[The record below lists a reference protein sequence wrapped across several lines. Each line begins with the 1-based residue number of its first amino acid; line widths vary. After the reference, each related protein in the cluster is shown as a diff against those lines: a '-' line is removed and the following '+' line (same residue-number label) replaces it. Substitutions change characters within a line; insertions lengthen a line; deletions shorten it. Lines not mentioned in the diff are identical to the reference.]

1 MESVFLNHSV
11 CSGWPDWIDLA
22 GCFSVGMLIKCN
34 RFKATAPNKCF
45 CGNHRSSPFN
55 SLHFLSSAGGL
66 CIWLLLR
73 EGTPII
79 LSRSMWSI
87 YIKILLFLFE
97 TLSHLFPPKINK
109 VCRDYSSSVLKWYV
123 WAVGAAV
130 VLVGYIHSLKLW
142 KCALEIPASFRAYL
156 QLSFKGLSPLFWR
169 RAVWTTLRVSVT
181 RQCNWFFPSVF
192 LWRYCVSFCWLLF
205 PLQKCYVVIATQQ
218 TIGGAEYKSNTLFN
232 PTGRNRENRLL
243 SFHIFLALVKIDCG
257 DEYWK
262 NHSMPDTIQLVL
274 NDV

>member
-1 MESVFLNHSV
+1 MWAMSFNSLGSIRWQLQKRCLNEWFLLSTLLSCWLQRQTCRLLPNIIVFSHCHWMRKVVKKAQTFPFDILCVLYLVVSAPSPSWKCHYGSDMESVFLNHSV

-142 KCALEIPASFRAYL
+142 KCALEISASFWPIYHSPSRV
-156 QLSFKGLSPLFWR
+156 SPL
-169 RAVWTTLRVSVT
+169 S
-181 RQCNWFFPSVF
+181 SE
-192 LWRYCVSFCWLLF
+192 
-205 PLQKCYVVIATQQ
+205 K
-218 TIGGAEYKSNTLFN
+218 
-232 PTGRNRENRLL
+232 
-243 SFHIFLALVKIDCG
+243 
-257 DEYWK
+257 
-262 NHSMPDTIQLVL
+262 
-274 NDV
+274 